1 MSRVRSDKFTN
12 RAATGPC
19 TFTDGLTVTDTTGAS
34 IGVEIGMGGIVA
46 VAGTFSGDV
55 SVAGTIT
62 YEDVQNVDSVGIVTA
77 GKGLRVTTEGI
88 VVTAGV
94 STLGGGTSMADS
106 VKSYWGTGGD
116 LQIYHDGSNSYI
128 NESGTGDLYIRG
140 GTSVRITD
148 LSDNKMFLGQDGGEA
163 QLYYDG
169 LQKLATKTDGA
180 EVSGILTATSLSGR
194 HGNIEAVT
202 KSTGYTL
209 VSGDEGKMIIS
220 DSAVTVPQDIFS
232 AGDVIT
238 VVNSSG
244 SSFNI
249 IKGTGIN
256 LYTIGSSTNA
266 TVALAEKGI
275 AIITCFSSNDFIV
288 GGGGVS

>member
-1 MSRVRSDKFTN
+1 MSRARELAGF
-12 RAATGPC
+12 ATA
-19 TFTDGLTVTDTTGAS
+19 TDP
-34 IGVEIGMGGIVA
+34 
-46 VAGTFSGDV
+46 
-55 SVAGTIT
+55 
-62 YEDVQNVDSVGIVTA
+62 VQNLSVGIVTA
-77 GKGLRVTTEGI
+77 TSYAGDGSALSGVG
-88 VVTAGV
+88 VPGV
-94 STLGGGTSMADS
+94 STTVHAGFNDVTISGFGTITDVGAASITATKQTTTEHSRVTGIATINTVVVATALTSADS

-169 LQKLATKTDGA
+169 LQKLATKTNGT

>member
-1 MSRVRSDKFTN
+1 MALTQVKTNAIADDAVTQDKVANDAIDISEIKAGSDGELISFDASGNPVKIAAGTSGHFLKSQGD
-12 RAATGPC
+12 ASQPVFAAIPAGVGGATGVD
-19 TFTDGLTVTDTTGAS
+19 FND
-34 IGVEIGMGGIVA
+34 
-46 VAGTFSGDV
+46 DV
-55 SVAGTIT
+55 KA
-62 YEDVQNVDSVGIVTA
+62 
-77 GKGLRVTTEGI
+77 RF
-88 VVTAGV
+88 
-94 STLGGGTSMADS
+94 
-106 VKSYWGTGGD
+106 GTGND
-116 LQIYHDGSNSYI
+116 LEIYHDGSNSYI
-128 NESGTGDLYIRG
+128 NEAGTGDLYIRG
-140 GTSVRITD
+140 GVSVRITD

-169 LQKLATKTDGA
+169 LQKLATKTNGT

-209 VSGDEGKMIIS
+209 VSGDEGKMIITDS
-220 DSAVTVPQDIFS
+220 DVTVPENIFA
-232 AGDVIT
+232 AGDVFT

-244 SSFNI
+244 STINI
-249 IKGTGIN
+249 TKGTGIN

-266 TVALAEKGI
+266 TTTLAEKGI

>member
-1 MSRVRSDKFTN
+1 MSRARELAGF
-12 RAATGPC
+12 ATATAP
-19 TFTDGLTVTDTTGAS
+19 
-34 IGVEIGMGGIVA
+34 
-46 VAGTFSGDV
+46 
-55 SVAGTIT
+55 
-62 YEDVQNVDSVGIVTA
+62 VQNLSVGIVTA
-77 GKGLRVTTEGI
+77 TSYAGDGSALSGVG
-88 VVTAGV
+88 VPGV
-94 STLGGGTSMADS
+94 STTVHAGFNDVTISGFGTITDVGAASITATKQTTTEHSRVTGIATINTVVVATALTSADS

-169 LQKLATKTDGA
+169 LQKLATKTNGT

-266 TVALAEKGI
+266 TTTLAEKGI
-275 AIITCFSSNDFIV
+275 AIITCFAGNDFIV